1 MTPPSDDDAFWEEM
15 GEARFR
21 RRRSRPTGRGEAKRE
36 RSERPDAVR
45 PEGARLHE
53 GPLSDDDRRRPRRP
67 TVAAQ
72 ASSPGPAAV
81 DRPSHRGLAVAAGAT
96 GLVWLVFM
104 LVRMFAGGPI
114 GLADQGDGRPLI
126 CTFNVAASQP
136 WGTETRAYVE
146 PMYHHEQWWGE
157 SCGADGSGEP
167 YNSTERWMLNGAKAL
182 TSPLG
187 FPGELDFRALGVL
200 CAALVGLGVAAWVLV
215 LPGRIWHRVA
225 VASLVALVYADSLI
239 APWFVSTYSEPAAM
253 VGILFLG
260 PALIW
265 LWRTERTVAPKLV
278 LVAALAMFIAAAK
291 TQAVGIVPAVVLGLL
306 WTRSSR
312 RDIPLM
318 LAERPD
324 RRARRG
330 ARLAAAMLRTGTRTL
345 HFARTR
351 GLALCVVAA
360 LVFGSVL
367 YVHTQPKRLAM
378 VQKYDAFFGEL
389 LPHSP
394 DGRSD
399 LRSFGLPRG
408 MIKASGSNVASAN
421 AITRTPSFD
430 TWNRKVSMPGIWFVY
445 VRDAFRLI
453 DLGTRGMHAVATGR
467 VNYLGNFTKADGG
480 AYRHDNRV
488 PIFITLFRI
497 SDKFLPLLALL
508 WLLTLGWGWGAAKN
522 RRYSTA
528 EQGIGRFAVVLVFAI
543 ATEFWTTALTE
554 GSVEYVKHMILTD
567 LLTAL
572 CFPTILALRLAA
584 WRHRDDPAR
593 SIS

>member
-15 GEARFR
+15 DEARFR
-21 RRRSRPTGRGEAKRE
+21 RRRSRPTGRGEGERKRTGQ
-36 RSERPDAVR
+36 SDAVR
-45 PEGARLHE
+45 PERARLHE

-72 ASSPGPAAV
+72 ASSPKPAAV

-114 GLADQGDGRPLI
+114 GLADQGDGRRLI

-136 WGTETRAYVE
+136 WGTETRAYVQ
-146 PMYHHEQWWGE
+146 PTYHHEQWWGE

-187 FPGELDFRALGVL
+187 FPGELDLRALGVL
-200 CAALVGLGVAAWVLV
+200 CAAFVGLGVAAWVLV

-225 VASLVALVYADSLI
+225 VASLAGLVYADSLI
-239 APWFVSTYSEPAAM
+239 APWFVSAYSEPAAM

-265 LWRTERTVAPKLV
+265 LWRTERTVALKLV
-278 LVAALAMFIAAAK
+278 LVAVLAMFIAAADVR
-291 TQAVGIVPAVVLGLL
+291 AVAIVPAVVLGLL

-312 RDIPLM
+312 RDVPLM
-318 LAERPD
+318 LAERPGRGVP
-324 RRARRG
+324 RRARLVKG
-330 ARLAAAMLRTGTRTL
+330 AQRAGERTV

-351 GLALCVVAA
+351 ALALCVVAA

-367 YVHTQPKRLAM
+367 YIHAQPKRFAM

-389 LPHSP
+389 LPNSP
-394 DGRSD
+394 NGKGD
-399 LRSFGLPRG
+399 LRSFGLPKS
-408 MIKASGSNVASAN
+408 MIKASGTDVDSIN
-421 AITRTPSFD
+421 AITRTPGFD
-430 TWNRKVSMPGIWFVY
+430 AWNRKVSMQSIWFVY
-445 VRDAFRLI
+445 MRDPFRLV

-488 PIFITLFRI
+488 PIFITLFRV

-522 RRYSTA
+522 RRFSTA
-528 EQGIGRFAVVLVFAI
+528 EQGVGRFAVVLVFAI
-543 ATEFWTTALTE
+543 ATEFWITALTE

-567 LLTAL
+567 LLTAF